1 MMYKADRE
9 WHCSVCGKS
18 GVGKTDISRHIE
30 GTHIT
35 NHPGLQCHI
44 CGEKLKSR
52 NALRLHKSSKHKSF
66 FVMWSAYTVKKIK
79 LILQNTIFNKYKLDW
94 EKPKNTYLDI
104 FAALDEQISSM
115 MTKVEN
121 VWRCN
126 VCGKTFKT
134 YSEMSR
140 HIEGAHIENH
150 PGITCDICGELKK
163 NRNALRQHKATK
175 HRYY

>member
-1 MMYKADRE
+1 MKIVSPLFDNKLLLSVMNCWTENTKPWHGISIQTDVCFCSELLLSLDAQIESMMYKADRE

-66 FVMWSAYTVKKIK
+66 FVM
-79 LILQNTIFNKYKLDW
+79 
-94 EKPKNTYLDI
+94 
-104 FAALDEQISSM
+104 
-115 MTKVEN
+115 
-121 VWRCN
+121 
-126 VCGKTFKT
+126 
-134 YSEMSR
+134 
-140 HIEGAHIENH
+140 
-150 PGITCDICGELKK
+150 
-163 NRNALRQHKATK
+163 
-175 HRYY
+175 